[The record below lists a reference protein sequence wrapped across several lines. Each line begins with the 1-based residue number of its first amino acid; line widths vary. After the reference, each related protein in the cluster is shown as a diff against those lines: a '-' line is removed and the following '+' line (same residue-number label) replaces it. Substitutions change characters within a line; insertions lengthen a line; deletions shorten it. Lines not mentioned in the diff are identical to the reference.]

1 MWIEREKTG
10 SKRRQPSLESE
21 TRTRVDFSDSNCP
34 VEINWSFISF
44 ILSLLWGRDEQPAL
58 TINRITFK
66 QWASKQTKHNHWL
79 FLLDFFFSLSC
90 FCFWRVNF
98 SEKILFIYQDWLLSA
113 SADSCYCFNQSI
125 NQCDH
130 NTVLFLEMTLQG
142 SRITVDYETSQLPS
156 EVQWNHEATSLH
168 AHAKKESEEN
178 RQQLWVQLHKKT
190 LAWLQFY
197 SNFYWLAFE
206 YSYTLKCIAVLHRV
220 VTLHQ

>member
-1 MWIEREKTG
+1 M
-10 SKRRQPSLESE
+10 
-21 TRTRVDFSDSNCP
+21 
-34 VEINWSFISF
+34 
-44 ILSLLWGRDEQPAL
+44 
-58 TINRITFK
+58 
-66 QWASKQTKHNHWL
+66 SKQTNKEQSL
-79 FLLDFFFSLSC
+79 TFTVLTIGFFFSLNC
-90 FCFWRVNF
+90 FCFWRVYF

-156 EVQWNHEATSLH
+156 EVQWNQEAKSLH
-168 AHAKKESEEN
+168 ARAKKDSEEN
-178 RQQLWVQLHKKT
+178 RQQLWVQLHKKI

-197 SNFYWLAFE
+197 SNFYPWLAFE